1 MKIIRG
7 SVWMKIKLGNTI
19 GSVSGQDFDCVVNKL
34 LRAMTFK
41 WRARALKEQLYAQL
55 LGWVQGTS
63 QAREQLVQRPDGV
76 EEKTPKIIWL
86 E

>member
-19 GSVSGQDFDCVVNKL
+19 GSVSGQDFDCVVNRL

-41 WRARALKEQLYAQL
+41 LRACALKEL

-63 QAREQLVQRPDGV
+63 WAREQLVQRPDGV